1 MFICIQ
7 KINFISNFFLRYRK
21 DIANLLLWEL
31 WERLTITIK
40 NHSIDS
46 QDTFMLIS
54 MEQINFITHCFTLT
68 RYYKEIEDNESH
80 LHFLFHCKLFLKLPY
95 ISKLL
100 NLNYFFKINI
110 KTIIIGYIRISQ
122 YHTFEDSPYFYIS
135 VSQAYYMLL
144 KEILL

>member
-31 WERLTITIK
+31 WEHLTITIK

-110 KTIIIGYIRISQ
+110 KAIIIGP
-122 YHTFEDSPYFYIS
+122 TFQFHNGIH
-135 VSQAYYMLL
+135 L
-144 KEILL
+144 KILFIFI